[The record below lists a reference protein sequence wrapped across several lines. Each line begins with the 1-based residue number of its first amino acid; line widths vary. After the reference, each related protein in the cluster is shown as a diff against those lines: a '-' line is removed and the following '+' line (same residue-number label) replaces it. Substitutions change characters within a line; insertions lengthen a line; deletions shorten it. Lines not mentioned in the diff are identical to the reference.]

1 MKNHS
6 VARRYAQALYE
17 EAAARQ
23 QVDAVDADIDVIRDA
38 LEASR
43 ELRLFFESPVL
54 SREHKESVVK
64 ALIAPHVTTLTHDFV
79 RLLVA
84 KKREEALA
92 DVVQVYRDLRDEQ
105 EGITEAS
112 IRSAHPLSEAEQQQL
127 SRALR
132 RVSGKQVRLRV
143 QQDDALIGGV
153 LVRIGDTVY
162 DGSVRHQLTSLREH
176 LEHGTLSLN

>member
-1 MKNHS
+1 MKNRS

-23 QVDAVDADIDVIRDA
+23 QVDAVDADVDVIRDA

-43 ELRLFFESPVL
+43 ELRRFFASPVL
-54 SREHKESVVK
+54 SRAQKEDVVE
-64 ALIAPHVTTLTHDFV
+64 ALLQSHVSTLTYDFL

-84 KKREEALA
+84 KQREDALA
-92 DVVQVYRDLRDEQ
+92 DMVQAYRDLRDEQ
-105 EGITEAS
+105 EGVTEAL

-127 SRALR
+127 AEEFQ
-132 RVSGKQVRLRV
+132 RVTGKQVRLQV
-143 QQDDALIGGV
+143 QQDDTLIGGV